1 MTGLH
6 STNDSLFSSMLKDSP
21 VLYSRVLLCVM
32 CWIACTAPA
41 RALTGLSDAD
51 LRLVAA
57 MDGVKM
63 AGDLNIKLG
72 TFVYLDTDATGGGV
86 ALNSVSVR
94 GHYVQTVDSL
104 SASEFAG
111 KAASSMRGHGMS
123 ALDAATQVST
133 LLANGAYDMTAD
145 VVQIAFPDA
154 GLDRRLSPTVH
165 IRSVTMGNSTKSI
178 GALQLKNFDLQG
190 TSTWSWQH

>member
-1 MTGLH
+1 
-6 STNDSLFSSMLKDSP
+6 MLKDP
-21 VLYSRVLLCVM
+21 FVLYSRVLPCLV
-32 CWIACTAPA
+32 CWLAGVSPA
-41 RALTGLSDAD
+41 QALTGLSDAD

-57 MDGVKM
+57 MDGVTM
-63 AGDLNIKLG
+63 AGDLNIRIG

-86 ALNSVSVR
+86 ALNSVTVR
-94 GHYVQTVDSL
+94 GHYVQTVDTL

-111 KAASSMRGHGMS
+111 KAASSMRGHGLS
-123 ALDAATQVST
+123 AMDAATQVST
-133 LLANGAYDMTAD
+133 LLANGAYDLSAD